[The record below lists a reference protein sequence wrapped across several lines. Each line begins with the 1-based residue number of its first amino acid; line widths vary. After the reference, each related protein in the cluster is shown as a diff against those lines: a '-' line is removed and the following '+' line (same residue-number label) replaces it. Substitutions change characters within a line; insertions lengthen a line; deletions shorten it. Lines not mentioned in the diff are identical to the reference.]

1 MKRAII
7 LSLVL
12 AIQLI
17 SFGQDEIDYS
27 NLSFVAYWSIGD
39 SYDYEVT
46 KIKKK
51 WEAGVLTTNDSTQYL
66 VNFEVI
72 DSTETSYKVKWSH
85 KMAMIDTYDF
95 SEEEMEVFNNY
106 EDIDV
111 IFTTTELGEF
121 VEIENWKE
129 IKDLMNNV
137 MDELIAILTKDQ
149 TEEEREL
156 FLNIMKP
163 LTQMYQ
169 SQQGIELLVYNE
181 LQYFHFPLGMVFN
194 IEKPIEYEDILPN
207 MLGGKPIRG
216 DAKIT
221 FEDVFYDEQ
230 RCIFKHEMQLNEK
243 DTKSL
248 LQDVFDQMGI
258 KDKEI
263 DKMVKSTKFLISDS
277 NKFEFYYYPGL
288 PKKIETNRTSEVKIL
303 KEDVRSLDRVIIE
316 MVSE

>member
-7 LSLVL
+7 LSLAL